1 MPDYW
6 FKTVFQ
12 SDFTNFSLQIHSIE
26 TVEGVMVVYFSLNS
40 DSNLAAQLLVED
52 SQDPMNAH
60 SRAAPRANV
69 PGNPLCKR
77 SILSREDSVFA
88 IAFRAFPSTAARH
101 HLRIQK
107 GCARSLREA
116 FSKLRCSY

>member
-1 MPDYW
+1 
-6 FKTVFQ
+6 
-12 SDFTNFSLQIHSIE
+12 
-26 TVEGVMVVYFSLNS
+26 MVVDFPLSS
-40 DSNLAAQLLVED
+40 DSNLVAQFLVED
-52 SQDPMNAH
+52 SQDLMNAH

-88 IAFRAFPSTAARH
+88 IAFRVFPSTAARH
-101 HLRIQK
+101 HLRAQK
-107 GCARSLREA
+107 GCARSLGEA